1 MTEFISYVL
10 SGLVTGAV
18 FALMASG
25 LTLTYATTGV
35 FNFAHG
41 AVGFTSALVFFE
53 LTAGAGWPT
62 WLAGLVAVAAAGPVL
77 GGLLHKVM
85 FRRLAAAG
93 ETAQIVATIGLNIA
107 LPALGLGLIDL
118 FNEGFGLRLP
128 SVTEGGAARGLGPQP
143 VETWEVAGVVLDSDQ
158 LIAFAVALLMAALL
172 WALMS
177 RTPLGLRMRAAVDRR
192 ALAELRGVDVDRA
205 SAQAWM
211 LGSTLAAVAGVLA
224 VPTLGLD
231 SAAFLVLLFTS
242 ATAAVFGRLVSI
254 PVTFA
259 AGLALGVLQNLVA
272 GYGDFAENVTGIR
285 TAVPVLLLFVGLIV
299 FNRSR
304 DRVAGS
310 IAEDPPPPDYLAGL
324 PRWRRILPWGVS
336 LAALLAWTFT
346 IGDSYWVGVV
356 SQGLLLALVF
366 CSFVVVTG
374 IGGMVNLAQAAF
386 ATMAALTV
394 GLALDRGLPLGL
406 AIVLGVLAA
415 AAAGVVVALPAL
427 RLGGKVL
434 TLATLALALLADQVL
449 FQIPAFGNDTLG
461 WRLPALSL
469 GFTDT
474 DDPRTRVV
482 LLLALIGVVG
492 LLVRNLE
499 HSASGRAILAVR
511 SAPSAAQVIG
521 ISATRTK
528 ITLFV
533 LSSAVAGLGGV
544 LYGVFNRM
552 ITITDM
558 PAAVGFVWLAVVVV
572 QGVRRVAGAVLGGMF
587 MVFVPELLHTF
598 TDSQHLAMALFGLG
612 GVGLAMHPDGI
623 LSQAAERRYQRRR
636 RRERAERAKAL
647 AEEDVETVDLARTP
661 ETSEAPEAP
670 GASVLA
676 VEEPS
681 PIAAEAPSAA
691 DALRLEGAV
700 AGYGDTT
707 VLRGVDLAVPAG
719 RVVAL
724 LGANGAGK
732 STTCLAAAGLVPLTA
747 GRVRIDGA
755 DVTGLPA
762 HRRAGAGVFLAPEG
776 RGVFPGLTVEENLA
790 LLLREDA
797 RAEVYDR
804 LPVLAERR
812 AIDAGALSGG
822 EQQILALAPA
832 LVRPPRILI
841 ADEPSLGL
849 APLVVEEIF
858 QIFDELRRSGVA
870 LLVVEEKAGEVL
882 AMADT
887 VAFMRLGRVVWSGA
901 RSEVDDD
908 LLTNAY
914 LGALEAAR

>member
-1 MTEFISYVL
+1 MTEFIGYVV
-10 SGLVTGAV
+10 SGLVTGGI

-53 LTAGAGWPT
+53 LTTGAGWPT
-62 WLAGLVAVAAAGPVL
+62 WIAGPTAVAFAGPVL

-85 FRRLAAAG
+85 FRRLASAG

-118 FNEGFGLRLP
+118 GNEGFGLHLP
-128 SVTEGGAARGLGPQP
+128 GVTEGGAARGLGPRP
-143 VETWEVAGVVLDSDQ
+143 VETWDLAGVTLDSDQ
-158 LIAFAVALLMAALL
+158 LIAFAVALLMAVLL

-192 ALAELRGVDVDRA
+192 TLAELRGVDVDRA
-205 SAQAWM
+205 SGQAWM
-211 LGSTLAAVAGVLA
+211 LGSTLAAVAGILA

-231 SAAFLVLLFTS
+231 SSAFLVLLFTS

-254 PVTFA
+254 PLTFA

-272 GYGDFAENVTGIR
+272 GYGDFASGVTGIR
-285 TAVPVLLLFVGLIV
+285 TAVPVLLLFVGLII

-304 DRVAGS
+304 GRVAGS
-310 IAEDPPPPDYLAGL
+310 IAEDPPPPDYLADL
-324 PRWRRILPWGVS
+324 PRWRRTLPWAVS
-336 LAALLAWTFT
+336 LAAVLVWMFT
-346 IGDSYWVGVV
+346 IGDSYWVGVL
-356 SQGLLLALVF
+356 SQGLLLALIF

-415 AAAGVVVALPAL
+415 AVAGIVVALPAL

-449 FQIPAFGNDTLG
+449 FQIEGFGNSTLG
-461 WRLPALSL
+461 WQMPAISL

-482 LLLALIGVVG
+482 LLLALIGLVG
-492 LLVRNLE
+492 LLIRNLE

-533 LSSAVAGLGGV
+533 LASAIAGLGGV
-544 LYGVFNRM
+544 LFGVFNRM

-572 QGVRRVAGAVLGGMF
+572 QGVRRVGGAVLAGLF
-587 MVFVPELLHTF
+587 MVFVPEILHTF

-623 LSQAAERRYQRRR
+623 LSQAAEQRYQRRR
-636 RRERAERAKAL
+636 KRERAERAKA
-647 AEEDVETVDLARTP
+647 AVEESVASVDLART
-661 ETSEAPEAP
+661 SEPGGTPGKEALT
-670 GASVLA
+670 VR
-676 VEEPS
+676 EPS
-681 PIAAEAPSAA
+681 PAVGEQPSAV
-691 DALRLEGAV
+691 DALRLEGVV

-719 RVVAL
+719 QVVAL

-732 STTCLAAAGLVPLTA
+732 STTCMAAAGTVPLTS
-747 GRVRIDGA
+747 GRVHIGGT
-755 DVTGLPA
+755 DVTALPA
-762 HRRAGAGVFLAPEG
+762 HRRADTGLFLAPEG
-776 RGVFPGLTVEENLA
+776 RGVFPGLTVDENLA
-790 LLLREDA
+790 LLLPEDV
-797 RAEVYDR
+797 RKEVYER
-804 LPVLAERR
+804 LPSLAGRR
-812 AIDAGALSGG
+812 AVDAGALSGG

-832 LVRPPRILI
+832 LVRPPRVLI

-849 APLVVEEIF
+849 APLVVDEIF

-882 AMADT
+882 ALADT

-914 LGALEAAR
+914 LGALEVSAP